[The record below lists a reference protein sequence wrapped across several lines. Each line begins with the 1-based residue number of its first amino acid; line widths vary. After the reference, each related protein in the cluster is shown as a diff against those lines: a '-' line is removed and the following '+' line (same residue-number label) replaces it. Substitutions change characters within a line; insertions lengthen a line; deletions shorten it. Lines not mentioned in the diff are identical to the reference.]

1 MPYTNE
7 IQEYFAGLRK
17 GRAHKLSIPE
27 PTPAWVLKMSDW
39 YGVAIPCGE
48 IPEVCLHFTNS
59 TLKSTSLEIGGK
71 LIDVLLLYTSVDA
84 YRNEFA
90 TVCAQFVSPGENGK
104 AREALIADPISW
116 WNRWR
121 SLLGNRSIDDAS
133 YATLAELLTYEAL
146 IKAGKKPVW
155 GGANGSTHDIE
166 TVGADYEIKATTKRY
181 GTQITLSSQFQMMD
195 HGKDLF
201 LVFYRFENALDGDSV
216 ETVVQRLVALGE
228 DEHLLEER
236 LKKVGLEKG
245 SFSRKETYHC
255 LEVRRYPV
263 DCEFPAITEKS
274 FVGGKFPDALISFTY
289 VVTLDGL
296 SYETT
301 I

>member
-17 GRAHKLSIPE
+17 GRAHKLSLPDS
-27 PTPAWVLKMSDW
+27 TPAWVLKMSDW

-48 IPEVCLHFTNS
+48 IPAVCLHFSNS
-59 TLKSTSLEIGGK
+59 TLKSTALEIGGK
-71 LIDVLLLYTSVDA
+71 ILDVLLLYTSVEA

-90 TVCAQFVSPGENGK
+90 TVCAQFVNPGEDGIIRK
-104 AREALIADPISW
+104 ALIEDPISW

-121 SLLGNRSIDDAS
+121 SLLGNRSVDDVA
-133 YATLAELLTYEAL
+133 YTTLGELLTYEAL
-146 IKAGKKPVW
+146 IKAGKKPSW

-166 TVGADYEIKATTKRY
+166 TSGADYEVKTTTKRY

-201 LVFYRFENALDGDSV
+201 VIFYRFESALDGDSV
-216 ETVVQRLVALGE
+216 ESVAQRLISLGE
-228 DEHLLEER
+228 DEHLLEAR

-245 SFSRKETYHC
+245 SFSRNDTYRC
-255 LEVRRYPV
+255 LEMRRYTV
-263 DCEFPAITEKS
+263 DHQFPAITEKS
-274 FVGGKFPDALISFTY
+274 FVDNKFPDALISFTY
-289 VVTLDGL
+289 SVTLDGL
-296 SYETT
+296 PYDTT
-301 I
+301 F